1 MLCSTINTAL
11 LAAAVFYLSSYSIDF
26 VEAFSGANNLFRTPD
41 LLHGRESSSRWAPT
55 HATRL
60 FQGQSIIVQP
70 IVDNRENEMISMEAK
85 GEITP
90 AIQISE
96 VEETVPSSWT
106 QALHRFF
113 IGDIGP
119 PLVVLSISGF
129 LYARLQLSVP
139 FSIAEVTIFASTIV
153 FWWIQEYFFH
163 RVLLHSPVD
172 WIGKSIHQTHHEK
185 NYFHISIDPPALL
198 LGWLFAAH
206 LMMKSILP
214 WHLCLTATVG
224 YALAGL
230 VYEWSHYIVHTKVK
244 PPSTQS
250 NKSFPVSSLSR
261 LFSKMRD
268 NHVRHH
274 LVSDQNWY
282 AFSVPAMDDL
292 FGTNPNVRDVR
303 GDPKKRLVERK
314 KE

>member
-1 MLCSTINTAL
+1 
-11 LAAAVFYLSSYSIDF
+11 
-26 VEAFSGANNLFRTPD
+26 
-41 LLHGRESSSRWAPT
+41 
-55 HATRL
+55 
-60 FQGQSIIVQP
+60 
-70 IVDNRENEMISMEAK
+70 
-85 GEITP
+85 
-90 AIQISE
+90 
-96 VEETVPSSWT
+96 
-106 QALHRFF
+106 
-113 IGDIGP
+113 
-119 PLVVLSISGF
+119 
-129 LYARLQLSVP
+129 
-139 FSIAEVTIFASTIV
+139 
-153 FWWIQEYFFH
+153 
-163 RVLLHSPVD
+163 
-172 WIGKSIHQTHHEK
+172 
-185 NYFHISIDPPALL
+185 
-198 LGWLFAAH
+198 
-206 LMMKSILP
+206 MMKSILP

-244 PPSTQS
+244 APLTQS
-250 NKSFPVSSLSR
+250 NESSLVSSASR